1 MNDQLMILMIV
12 LLNLKKSFNINFGKL
27 KTNFVQVCII
37 MFITAIYLKHRFV
50 KETKLNGVA
59 YNFSAIM
66 AVKDIPHMYDYLM
79 KK

>member
-1 MNDQLMILMIV
+1 
-12 LLNLKKSFNINFGKL
+12 
-27 KTNFVQVCII
+27 